1 MNLKYIRWG
10 SSKYKAQNA
19 ESPSKIQPCGG
30 QSWMALLVK
39 IASCFGVQE
48 FMKSQTPSTKLQTN
62 SKFQYSMNK
71 TKNRFRI
78 SNFGHCDLF
87 DICDLRFGIYD
98 TPTDS
103 RMWERPLKPL
113 WGWLRAPP
121 WILYCMIDSASKW
134 VVSGSMM
141 ELISPSRTCSSLYSV
156 RLIRCSVTRFWG
168 KL

>member
-1 MNLKYIRWG
+1 V
-10 SSKYKAQNA
+10 
-19 ESPSKIQPCGG
+19 
-30 QSWMALLVK
+30 ALPVK
-39 IASCFGVQE
+39 IAKGLGLMEWWSIAKYQI
-48 FMKSQTPSTKLQTN
+48 SSTKLQIN
-62 SKFQYSMNK
+62 LKFQYSMTK
-71 TKNRFRI
+71 TRNRFRI
-78 SNFGHCDLF
+78 LKLGTRPQGGESKRSADNFGHCDLF